1 MNSRMSEYASFR
13 IFGGTRG
20 LWLVEGWCRWCC
32 VWTMVISL
40 LFCQIQGKCM
50 YKHSVHITVISNKA
64 NIRKRQ
70 ISKNDLGWWR
80 GILGWFDL
88 WFAAVIGFVHDLTVG
103 PCTHCIL
110 KEQYKKSWTHLHH
123 LVKNQWCWHLV

>member
-1 MNSRMSEYASFR
+1 MNTPALGFFVGREDCGSLKGGAGGAVCGRWSFR
-13 IFGGTRG
+13 
-20 LWLVEGWCRWCC
+20 CC
-32 VWTMVISL
+32 
-40 LFCQIQGKCM
+40 FAR
-50 YKHSVHITVISNKA
+50 YKVSVCINTDSVYITFISNKA

-70 ISKNDLGWWR
+70 ISKNGLGWWR
-80 GILGWFDL
+80 GILGSFDL

-103 PCTHCIL
+103 PCTYCIL